1 MSSEP
6 RSPLVILGSRS
17 AQRRGLLE
25 LIVPPGRIRVVPP
38 LEEDESGFDGL
49 ASEAEIYE
57 RLALIARRKS
67 DDVRTQLTGETSGVA
82 LTADTTIIAGD
93 DAGRPIVLGKPDPTG
108 DWQET
113 VQDWFQRYYLGRTHL
128 VATAVC
134 LTSAAGERFEFCV
147 TTAVRFRNV
156 EPELLDWYLA
166 TGEPLGKAGGYGLQ
180 GAGGMFVEHVN
191 GSLSNVI
198 GLPLEATWE
207 ALRRLT

>member
-1 MSSEP
+1 
-6 RSPLVILGSRS
+6 
-17 AQRRGLLE
+17 
-25 LIVPPGRIRVVPP
+25 
-38 LEEDESGFDGL
+38 
-49 ASEAEIYE
+49 
-57 RLALIARRKS
+57 
-67 DDVRTQLTGETSGVA
+67 VA